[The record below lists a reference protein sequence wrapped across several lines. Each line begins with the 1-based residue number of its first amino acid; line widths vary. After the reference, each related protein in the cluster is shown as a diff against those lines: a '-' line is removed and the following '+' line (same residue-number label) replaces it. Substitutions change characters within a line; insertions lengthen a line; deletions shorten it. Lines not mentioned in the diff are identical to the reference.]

1 MNPLLQPHILG
12 WLRSLQLPDPE
23 FNYTVGLFVLDIA
36 YPEDRLGLRIDEQ
49 KSVDEVNGW
58 KIWCCQDE
66 QQTYEALVEISTRMG
81 NAPVYHALELES
93 ISHMREQGLFDAAL
107 EAIEEIESRITS
119 DHPDYQKLRDLK
131 KSIRQERRELE
142 TSQAVLPAQDTR
154 SAGFVDLLTR
164 DAKRYSSDYP
174 DYNLFGFFSPQ
185 PSVVE
190 AIDSVWT
197 MCVRDGQAFVW
208 AAAVAGQLTAQ
219 RDPSFE
225 ISPTE
230 VDLLSVLLQ
239 RLEGVITFIWDSSQT
254 TPNLRSWHYRS
265 TGRDLQAS
273 DQFIDL
279 RAVCLIAFPTVRRTD
294 HPESLCQ
301 ELNISYFDNNGQGSV
316 AAAMNALLNA
326 CRAKFAKMDV
336 RLVSALRNVVRTTT
350 FRGIWL
356 DALIPQVSTEYNND
370 DYVHLLSEHYADL
383 VPPMQSS
390 SGNRDTEEV
399 QIEDFFREGGYLAQ
413 INTGNYQVR
422 EGQVGLSAQV
432 NNALRDTRP
441 YLLEAGTGVGKTLGY
456 LIPLLLN
463 NQRGYASTHTKN
475 LQDQAWNKDIP
486 TALRALE
493 RAGIQRTVSILK
505 GKTNYFSPQL
515 LQDALS
521 DLSSLIGGSDERAF
535 AVAAVLHWAVS
546 TTTGYLSE
554 IENIGHQSLI
564 QGFSREKASPTGD
577 DIWATRDPYRRAVE
591 AARTADLVL
600 LNHSLVFALA
610 KQGQPDHDEVGAIV
624 FDEAHNIEDVATEA
638 LTLDFDAWLLYAEIA
653 SLLKRD
659 SSGRV
664 RGLLEAILEN
674 EETAADLRVAT
685 FRTTLYVFEREVR
698 SWCVQAN
705 ARFIELGV
713 DEDSQ
718 DRDYETPLVFE
729 IADFWNDVL
738 RLQTDQ
744 LVKSIENLIHSLRP
758 LVEQFQTIPNIP
770 KRLQNRLLGGLMSL
784 LEHLQDAQA
793 ALQALSEPA
802 TDLVFWGEANL
813 LLPDTSQQ
821 MLFAESE
828 EWRGVL
834 HVTPLNVAD
843 WLEKT
848 LPSLYAHRIYLS
860 ATLAVNGN
868 FEAAIRRLGLSV
880 EEPLA
885 RIFPS
890 PFNYRQQ
897 ALMVVPT
904 DLPYPQAADDASYVE
919 PLTAYIAELT
929 KISDGRALVL
939 FTSRRMLN
947 EVAPRLQAALFD
959 SRHNVIAQNSHNR
972 SAIVERFRNA
982 RISGEKLV
990 LLGLRSFWEGID
1002 FPNTLKMLVITRLPF
1017 DYFGHPVRAARRAYY
1032 LTQGFDRDYF
1042 HEVVI
1047 PTTLLHLR
1055 QMVGRLIRTE
1065 TDYGVCVIADP
1076 RIQSTHYGRFMLT
1089 QLLDSQRA
1097 VGRGDVVLER
1107 VRQFLTD
1114 PANVDEVIDLTSVA
1128 ESVQTLSLEQQSIV
1142 TSQAQRIIVE
1152 ATAGSGKT
1160 RALVERII
1168 TLIKSGHASPEQIL
1182 VLTFTN
1188 KAREVMLARL
1198 ENLLDSSSF
1207 LTISRNVLTYHRLAA
1222 RVIRSVQTDEM
1233 TFLNERPEEQTE
1245 IVSNARQIA
1254 GISEDELSDEDALAA
1269 ISFAQNGLIDES
1281 EMDDL
1286 GSDSQSFLAK
1296 MANLYLEYV
1305 HQLRGR
1311 RLLDYGEAIVL
1322 AVGALRENTAI
1333 RQQWSSRFKWIF
1345 CDEYQDTT
1353 PAQAALISLIGQ
1365 NASLLVVGDRAQS
1378 IYAWQGADPD
1388 NLTRFGID
1396 FPGAATFTLS
1406 TNYRCFPNL
1415 VRTAETF
1422 LQNVGQLSGRI
1433 IRFDDRRERELTRVQ
1448 FVSIPTELDEAE
1460 AIVKKVQQIFK
1471 ETQSEHTNHTVAVI
1485 ARKWSL
1491 LGAIEEACILL
1502 QVPYRFEGT
1511 TSRGLVADPE
1521 VKSLIDRAAQLINE
1535 AKSNV
1540 QTGDSAHG
1548 RAVSDVR
1555 GGKIVDAA
1563 QLIRRAAEVMGKLF
1577 KEHSTA
1583 ARISRLLAGLPL
1595 EQFMRIFEHVY
1606 DVHSST
1612 QALVL
1617 STIHS
1622 QKGEEFD
1629 TVFVTGLEV
1638 DNTPNKPPRR
1648 NDQMLSWRQYVQQH
1662 SRTTWR
1668 ASLSHSQLERAFEQ
1682 EEERLFYVAI
1692 TRAKHNLIV
1701 SSCVD
1706 RGKPSTFLDAAFSN
1720 TAGERLSGFSGV
1732 HIRYGESHAS
1742 GEYRPDGRRY
1752 LTNAGIYVRSK
1763 SEMLLANELSRRGI
1777 YFEYEEPLMSIP
1789 NALPDFT
1796 FPDYGGVIL
1805 EHLGM
1810 LDNQSYQQRWESKAQ
1825 QYRAKG
1831 IQFFYT
1837 TEDDIRHLQA
1847 TVADLRDQF
1856 LLLISNPHRVR
1867 MIELVEGWR
1876 QRSEIN
1882 IGRAIGDIEDGLL
1895 RINEH
1900 PRYMA
1905 VKIAQPDG
1913 SDYPSI
1919 DRIDNR
1925 AVSWQRLEVAEM
1937 SAWVA
1942 VPR

>member
-23 FNYTVGLFVLDIA
+23 FNYALGSFVLDIA
-36 YPEDRLGLRIDEQ
+36 YPEDYFGIRIDDH
-49 KSVDEVNGW
+49 KSVDEVDGW
-58 KIWCCQDE
+58 TIWRCQDE
-66 QQTYEALVEISTRMG
+66 QQVYEALVEISTRLG
-81 NAPVYHALELES
+81 NAPVYHPVELES
-93 ISHMREQGLFDAAL
+93 IAHMREQGLFDAAL
-107 EAIEEIESRITS
+107 ETIEEVESGITKE
-119 DHPDYQKLRDLK
+119 HPDYQKLRDLK
-131 KSIRQERRELE
+131 RRIRQERRELE
-142 TSQAVLPAQDTR
+142 TNQAVLPTQDTR
-154 SAGFVDLLTR
+154 TIGFVDVLTQ

-190 AIDSVWT
+190 AVDSVWA
-197 MCVRDGQAFVW
+197 MSVRDGQASVW
-208 AAAVAGQLTAQ
+208 AAAVAGQLAAQ
-219 RDPSFE
+219 LDPSFE

-230 VDLLSVLLQ
+230 VDLLFVLLQ
-239 RLEGVITFIWDSSQT
+239 QLEGVTTFIWDSSQT
-254 TPNLRSWHYRS
+254 KPSLHSWHYRS
-265 TGRDLQAS
+265 TGRDLPVS

-279 RAVCLIAFPTVRRTD
+279 RAICLIAFPTARRTD
-294 HPESLCQ
+294 RPESLCQ
-301 ELNISYFDNNGQGSV
+301 ELSVSYFDNNGQGSV

-326 CRAKFAKMDV
+326 CHEEFATMDT
-336 RLVSALRNVVRTTT
+336 RLIYALRNVLRTTT

-356 DALIPQVSTEYNND
+356 DALIPQASTDHNND
-370 DYVHLLSEHYADL
+370 DYIHLLSEYYGDL
-383 VPPMQSS
+383 LPPMQSS
-390 SGNRDTEEV
+390 RGGRDTEEV
-399 QIEDFFREGGYLAQ
+399 AIEDFFREGGYLAQ
-413 INTGNYQVR
+413 ISTGNYQVR
-422 EGQVGLSAQV
+422 EGQVALSAKV
-432 NNALRDTRP
+432 DNALRDTRP

-463 NQRGYASTHTKN
+463 EKRGYVSTHTKN

-493 RAGIQRTVSILK
+493 RAGIERTVSILK

-515 LQDALS
+515 LQDALG
-521 DLSSLIGGSDERAF
+521 DLSALTGGNDEKAF
-535 AVAAVLHWAVS
+535 ALAAVLHWAVS
-546 TTTGYLSE
+546 TKTGYLSE
-554 IENIGHQSLI
+554 VESIGHQSLI
-564 QGFSREKASPTGD
+564 HGFSREKASPTGD
-577 DIWATRDPYRRAVE
+577 DIWSTRDPYRRAVD
-591 AARTADLVL
+591 AAQTADLVL

-610 KQGQPDHDEVGAIV
+610 KQGQPDHDEIGAIV
-624 FDEAHNIEDVATEA
+624 FDEAHNIEDVATQA
-638 LTLDFDAWLLYAEIA
+638 LTLDFDAWLLQAEIA
-653 SLLKRD
+653 SLLRRD
-659 SSGRV
+659 ASKRV

-674 EETAADLRVAT
+674 EELDADFRVSA
-685 FRTTLYVFEREVR
+685 FRTALYDFEVGLGN
-698 SWCVQAN
+698 WCQQAN
-705 ARFIELGV
+705 MRFIKLGENRR
-713 DEDSQ
+713 DQ
-718 DRDYETPLVFE
+718 DDETPLVFE
-729 IADFWNDVL
+729 IGDFWNDVV

-744 LVKSIENLIHSLRP
+744 LAISLEDLIDSLRP
-758 LVEQFQTIPNIP
+758 LVEQSQNISNIP
-770 KRLQNRLLGGLMSL
+770 KRLQSRLLGGLLSL

-793 ALQALSEPA
+793 ALRALSEMS
-802 TDLVFWGEANL
+802 TELVFWGEANL
-813 LLPDTSQQ
+813 LIPATSQQ
-821 MLFAESE
+821 ILFAESE

-848 LPSLYAHRIYLS
+848 LPALYTNRVYLS
-860 ATLAVNGN
+860 ATLAVSGS
-868 FEAAIRRLGLSV
+868 FETAISRLGLSV
-880 EEPLA
+880 EETVSSV
-885 RIFPS
+885 FPS

-897 ALMVVPT
+897 ALMVIPT

-947 EVAPRLQAALFD
+947 EVEPRLQAALFD
-959 SRHNVIAQNSHNR
+959 SGHNVIAQNPHNR

-982 RISGEKLV
+982 RTSGEKLV
-990 LLGLRSFWEGID
+990 LLGLRSFWEGVD
-1002 FPNTLKMLVITRLPF
+1002 FPNTLKLLVITRLPF
-1017 DYFGHPVRAARRAYY
+1017 DYFGHPVSAARRAYY

-1042 HEVVI
+1042 HDVVI

-1065 TDYGVCVIADP
+1065 TDYGVCIIADP

-1097 VGRGDVVLER
+1097 VGRHDVVLEQ

-1114 PANVDEVIDLTSVA
+1114 PANVDEVIDLTPMV
-1128 ESVQTLSLEQQSIV
+1128 ESGQTLSLEQQSIV
-1142 TSQAQRIIVE
+1142 TSQAQRMIIE

-1160 RALVERII
+1160 RALVERIVA
-1168 TLIKSGHASPEQIL
+1168 LIQSGRARPEQMLI
-1182 VLTFTN
+1182 LTFTN
-1188 KAREVMLARL
+1188 KARDVMLARL
-1198 ENLLDSSSF
+1198 ETSLDPLAF

-1222 RVIRSVQTDEM
+1222 RVIRSVQLDEL

-1245 IVSNARQIA
+1245 IIGYARRIV
-1254 GISEDELSDEDALAA
+1254 GISNDELSDEDALAA
-1269 ISFAQNGLIDES
+1269 ISFAQNGLIDEN
-1281 EMDDL
+1281 ELNDL
-1286 GSDSQSFLAK
+1286 RSGTQSFLAK
-1296 MANLYLEYV
+1296 IAELFAEYV
-1305 HQLRGR
+1305 RQLRNR
-1311 RLLDYGEAIVL
+1311 HLLDYGEAIVH
-1322 AVGALRENTAI
+1322 AVGMLRENTAI

-1353 PAQAALISLIGQ
+1353 PAQSTLINLIGQ
-1365 NASLLVVGDRAQS
+1365 HADLLVVGDSAQS

-1388 NLTRFGID
+1388 NLTRFGVD
-1396 FPGAATFTLS
+1396 FPGAANFSLS

-1422 LQNVGQLSGRI
+1422 LQNVGQISDRI

-1448 FVSIPTELDEAE
+1448 FVSMPSVTVEAE
-1460 AIVKKVQQIFK
+1460 AIVNTVQRIFL
-1471 ETQSEHTNHTVAVI
+1471 ENRSESNNHTVGVL

-1491 LGAIEEACILL
+1491 LGAIEEACIRLH
-1502 QVPYRFEGT
+1502 VPYQFEGT
-1511 TSRGLVADPE
+1511 TSRGIASNPDVE
-1521 VKSLIDRAAQLINE
+1521 TLIKRAAQLVTE
-1535 AKSNV
+1535 ARSNV

-1555 GGKIVDAA
+1555 SGNVADAA
-1563 QLIRRAAEVMGKLF
+1563 QLIRRAVEVLGKQF
-1577 KEHSTA
+1577 EEQDA
-1583 ARISRLLAGLPL
+1583 AIGRLLTLSSGLPL
-1595 EQFMRIFEHVY
+1595 EHFMRIFEHIY
-1606 DVHSST
+1606 NTESNT
-1612 QALVL
+1612 PALVL

-1638 DNTPNKPPRR
+1638 GNTPNKPPHR

-1662 SRTTWR
+1662 SRATWR

-1692 TRAKHNLIV
+1692 TRAKHSLIV
-1701 SSCVD
+1701 SSCDD
-1706 RGKPSTFLDAAFSN
+1706 RGKPSPFLDAAFSKN
-1720 TAGERLSGFSGV
+1720 AGERLSDFSGV
-1732 HIRYGESHAS
+1732 RIWDGESHVE

-1810 LDNQSYQQRWESKAQ
+1810 LDNQRYQQRWESKAQ
-1825 QYRAKG
+1825 LYRAKG
-1831 IQFFYT
+1831 VQFFYT
-1837 TEDDIRHLQA
+1837 TEDDIRHLQT
-1847 TVADLRDQF
+1847 TVEDLRDQF

-1867 MIELVEGWR
+1867 MIELIEQLR

-1882 IGRAIGDIEDGLL
+1882 IGRAIGDIKDGLL

-1900 PRYMA
+1900 PLYIA
-1905 VKIAQPDG
+1905 VRIAVSDEL
-1913 SDYPSI
+1913 DYPSI
-1919 DRIDNR
+1919 DRLDGR
-1925 AVSWQRLEVAEM
+1925 AVSWQRLEVAGM
-1937 SAWVA
+1937 STWVA